1 MSAAAGV
8 ERVPVYVWDLVVRL
22 THWVIF
28 ASILLLS
35 VTGIYIGSPFVI
47 AAGPATQ
54 NFVMGWMK
62 IVHFYGALAF
72 SLAVVIRVVWLFL
85 GPRYARWSQF
95 VPSTKERLQH
105 MWGTFKFYTFIR
117 AEPPP
122 AVGHNALAGFAYIG
136 VFGMYFVMILTG
148 LAIYGASAH
157 VGSAM
162 SKFAWFLPL
171 FGGAQSARWIHHV
184 IMWLLLCFAVHHV
197 YSAML
202 MAKIEKTGTMDSIF
216 GGWKVVPKNLLKP
229 GDKRG

>member
-1 MSAAAGV
+1 MSAAAG
-8 ERVPVYVWDLVVRL
+8 ERVPVYVWDLLVRT
-22 THWVIF
+22 THWVVF
-28 ASILLLS
+28 ATIIILS
-35 VTGIYIGSPFVI
+35 VTGIYIGNPFI
-47 AAGPATQ
+47 TAPGPATQ

-62 IVHFYGALAF
+62 IVHFWAAMAF
-72 SLAVVIRVVWLFL
+72 SLSVVSRIVWMFI

-95 VPSTKERLQH
+95 VPASKERREH
-105 MWGTFKFYTFIR
+105 MWGTFKFYTFIK

-136 VFGMYFVMILTG
+136 VFALYLVMMLTG
-148 LAIYGASAH
+148 FALYGASAH

-162 SKFAWFLPL
+162 TKFAALLPL

-197 YSAML
+197 YSAQL

-229 GDKRG
+229 GDRRE